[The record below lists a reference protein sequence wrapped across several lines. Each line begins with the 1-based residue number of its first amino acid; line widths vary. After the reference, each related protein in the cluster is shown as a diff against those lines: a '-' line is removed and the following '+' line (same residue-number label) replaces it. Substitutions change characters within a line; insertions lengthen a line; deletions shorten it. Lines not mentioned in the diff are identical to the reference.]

1 MTKKLFIAEKPNVS
15 KQLKSIYEPWAK
27 YHSVSKYAGYYE
39 GEEYIFTAA
48 SGHLFRIKE
57 PQELNEE
64 YQKWS
69 MDQLPMDLPRD
80 WPLMENTGERYDPAI
95 FKMIKK
101 LATRKDI
108 DEIIVCT
115 DPDREGQLI
124 WGYIEEMLPP
134 LKVKITRAWFK
145 EWSPEVMAECVK
157 NRKDNRLYANLEKAG
172 RCRAIGDA
180 IEGYNDSRAASCK
193 FGSYKNIF
201 SVGRVQTFTQSLVYE
216 REKAILDFKPED
228 YSTLKLKCTSDS
240 DSPLFLTHKTTKR
253 LTKQEAEILKQ
264 NIMNSP
270 SIVLHVDKKRKSQ
283 NVKKLYSTTEIQKE
297 MNKRYGLSANETSDI
312 LQKTYGPD
320 FALTTYPRTD
330 VREISKSNAD
340 LHSRNAIENLLGCGI
355 YDKEIQKVVDNNWT
369 ISSFVISK
377 QETLAHEAITPVF
390 GSISADRIKQ
400 LSTNEFKVS
409 KAIIQRFLQAFY
421 PKAIYDETLITGQ
434 SNDELFGAK
443 GKTIIEEGFMEIEGK
458 ENDSLL
464 PPITDGN
471 TYQILDVEIEDK
483 TTTPPARFTE
493 ATLLEAMENAGRFV
507 EDKEEKETLKNTKGV
522 GTGATR
528 KETIKKLYTRKYIE
542 LKGKTIYPTQKTMEM
557 MKVLPPTPL
566 TSASS
571 TAQME
576 ILLDQ
581 IQDGS
586 LSSDEYFNI
595 VDERTEA
602 FIDAVKKCDDIKIED
617 VTDESIGTCPICG
630 NPVVKT
636 KMGWGCSDWKN
647 GCHFI
652 IWEKVSG
659 KRLTKSQAKQ
669 LLEKGTT
676 DFISGF
682 QPKDK
687 SKKPFS
693 AALTFKQENGMMN
706 YEKMRFQFSKSSD
719 YICPVCGENMEQ
731 GNGYLQ
737 CPKCHMRLWTTVSGK
752 KLAKDDILSL
762 LVYRKTKEIKGF
774 TSKTGKKFSAK
785 LYLDKNNQMKFDFS
799 QDGIMTCPKCGK
811 QIIEREKN
819 YSCEGWKDGCK
830 MTIWKNSFS
839 KLGAKDITTKEAVKL
854 FNGESIRMQFIS
866 KKGKPYHVYVKY
878 NFETDKLDFEFEN
891 KN

>member
-145 EWSPEVMAECVK
+145 EWSPEVMAECVN
-157 NRKDNRLYANLEKAG
+157 NRKDNRLYLNLEKAG

-201 SVGRVQTFTQSLVYE
+201 SIGRVQTFTQSLVYE
-216 REKAILDFKPED
+216 REKAILDFKPEE

-240 DSPLFLTHKTTKR
+240 NSPLFLTHKTTKR
-253 LTKQEAEILKQ
+253 LTKQEAENLKQ
-264 NIMNSP
+264 SIMKSP

-330 VREISKSNAD
+330 VKEISKSNAD
-340 LHSRNAIENLLGCGI
+340 LHSRNAIKNLLGCGI
-355 YDKEIQKVVDNNWT
+355 YDKEIQKVIDNNWT
-369 ISSFVISK
+369 ISNFVISK
-377 QETLAHEAITPVF
+377 QDTLAHEAITPVF

-400 LSTNEFKVS
+400 LSTNEFKVY
-409 KAIIQRFLQAFY
+409 KAIVQRFLQAFY
-421 PKAIYDETLITGQ
+421 PKAIYDETIVTGQ
-434 SNDELFGAK
+434 FNDELFGAK

-458 ENDSLL
+458 ETDSLL

-483 TTTPPARFTE
+483 ITTPPARFTE

-528 KETIKKLYTRKYIE
+528 KEIIKKLYTRKYIE

-557 MKVLPPTPL
+557 MEVLPPTPL

-581 IQDGS
+581 IQEGS
-586 LSSDEYFNI
+586 LSSDEYFDI

-602 FIDAVKKCDDIKIED
+602 FINAVKKCDDIKIENA
-617 VTDESIGTCPICG
+617 TDESIGACPICG
-630 NPVVKT
+630 SPIGKT
-636 KMGWGCSDWKN
+636 KMGWGCSNWKN

-659 KRLTKSQAKQ
+659 KKITKSQAKQ

-682 QPKDK
+682 QPNDK

-693 AALTFKQENGMMN
+693 AALTFKQEDGTMN
-706 YEKMRFQFSKSSD
+706 YEKMRFQFSKLSD
-719 YICPVCGENMEQ
+719 YVCPVCGDNMEQ

-737 CPKCHMRLWTTVSGK
+737 CPNCHMRIWTTVSGK

-785 LYLDKNNQMKFDFS
+785 LYLDENNQMKFDFS
-799 QDGIMTCPKCGK
+799 QDGIMICPKCGK
-811 QIIEREKN
+811 QIVEREKN

-839 KLGAKDITTKEAVKL
+839 KLGAKDITKDEAVKL
-854 FNGESIRMQFIS
+854 FKGESIRMQFIS

-878 NFETDKLDFEFEN
+878 NFDTDKLDFEFEN
-891 KN
+891 KK

>member
-27 YHSVSKYAGYYE
+27 YHSISKYAGYYE

-134 LKVKITRAWFK
+134 LTVKITRAWFK
-145 EWSPEVMAECVK
+145 EWSPEVMAKCVN
-157 NRKDNRLYANLEKAG
+157 NRKDNRLYSNLEKAG

-201 SVGRVQTFTQSLVYE
+201 SIGRVQTFTQSLVYE
-216 REKAILDFKPED
+216 REKAILDFKPEE

-240 DSPLFLTHKTTKR
+240 NSPLFLTHKTTKR
-253 LTKQEAEILKQ
+253 LTKQEAENLKKS
-264 NIMNSP
+264 IMKSP
-270 SIVLHVDKKRKSQ
+270 SIVLYVDKKRKSQ

-330 VREISKSNAD
+330 VKEISKSNAD
-340 LHSRNAIENLLGCGI
+340 LHSRNAIKNLLGCGI
-355 YDKEIQKVVDNNWT
+355 YDKEIQKVIDNNWT
-369 ISSFVISK
+369 ISNFVISK
-377 QETLAHEAITPVF
+377 QDTLAHEAITPVF

-400 LSTNEFKVS
+400 LSTNEFKVY
-409 KAIIQRFLQAFY
+409 KAIIQRFLQSFY
-421 PKAIYDETLITGQ
+421 PKAIYDETIVTGQ
-434 SNDELFGAK
+434 YNDELFGAK

-471 TYQILDVEIEDK
+471 AYQILDVEIEDK
-483 TTTPPARFTE
+483 ITTPPARFTE

-507 EDKEEKETLKNTKGV
+507 EDKEEKETLKNIKGV

-581 IQDGS
+581 IQEGS

-602 FIDAVKKCDDIKIED
+602 FINAVKKCDDIKIEN
-617 VTDESIGTCPICG
+617 TADESIGTCPICG
-630 NPVVKT
+630 STITKT
-636 KMGWGCSDWKN
+636 KMGWGCSNWKN

-659 KRLTKSQAKQ
+659 KKITKSQAKQ

-693 AALTFKQENGMMN
+693 AALTFKQEDGTMN

-719 YICPVCGENMEQ
+719 YVCPVCGENMEQ

-737 CPKCHMRLWTTVSGK
+737 CPNCHMRIWTTVSGK

-785 LYLDKNNQMKFDFS
+785 LYLDENNQMKFDFS

-811 QIIEREKN
+811 QIVEREKN

-839 KLGAKDITTKEAVKL
+839 KLGAKDIAKDEAVRL
-854 FNGESIRMQFIS
+854 FKGESIRMQFIS

-878 NFETDKLDFEFEN
+878 DFETDKLDFEFEN